1 MNPALRVGPTVRGDR
16 GVFANQTIVRGSRLF
31 ICGGSVLSLSDEDS
45 LPSECADK
53 PIEIS
58 EWFSLGPR
66 TDTDIPL
73 VPQHYVNHSCNPNAG
88 WEGQLTLV
96 ALRNIL
102 AGEEVCY
109 DYCMVMQS
117 NASSGSYWSMN
128 CECRQSTC
136 RHIIAEDDWTR
147 PELQARYNGFFAW
160 HLQQKI
166 DAVNKGLTLPTFR
179 AHDGKRNGWNWID
192 NRLISHGSRIS
203 NTGLF
208 ASAYIPGGTIVFVNG
223 GRVFGI
229 NREPLDLSLQILDD
243 FVIGPDVGEESVSD
257 HINHSCAGN
266 LGFFGALHLV
276 TLRDVHAGEELCFD
290 YALCLGGQTPYQMP
304 CNCNQPG
311 CRHVITERDWQR
323 PELQIRYE
331 GYFQPYLSQKIR
343 DARRL

>member
-1 MNPALRVGPTVRGDR
+1 MRILFVTDDFSGASLCARLAQEGNDVRAHVGNPDHVQTLDGWINRVPTLDAGLDWVGKDGLIVCDDNGFGPLQDRLRTDGWQPALRVGPTVRGDR

-257 HINHSCAGN
+257 HINHS
-266 LGFFGALHLV
+266 
-276 TLRDVHAGEELCFD
+276 
-290 YALCLGGQTPYQMP
+290 
-304 CNCNQPG
+304 
-311 CRHVITERDWQR
+311 
-323 PELQIRYE
+323 
-331 GYFQPYLSQKIR
+331 
-343 DARRL
+343 